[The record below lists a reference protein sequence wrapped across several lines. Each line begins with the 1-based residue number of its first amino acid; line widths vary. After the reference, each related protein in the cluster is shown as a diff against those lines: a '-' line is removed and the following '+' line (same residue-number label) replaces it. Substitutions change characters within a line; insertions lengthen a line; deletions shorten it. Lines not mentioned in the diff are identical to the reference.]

1 MQYAT
6 RVSGGGGGVGADFSW
21 PFLKINKN
29 ALIFEKK

>member
-1 MQYAT
+1 MQYVT
-6 RVSGGGGGVGADFSW
+6 RVSGGGGGADFSW

>member
-6 RVSGGGGGVGADFSW
+6 RVSGGGGADFSW

>member
-6 RVSGGGGGVGADFSW
+6 RVSGVADFSW